1 MNYFRPRNARLKKF
15 MDDQGMYGDY
25 KKLESYFLSK
35 LQNLLSQKSNKKQT
49 IGKKK
54 HQRFW
59 KYIFLNF
66 CFYVLVWQDA
76 FENGK
81 DDLDEGTIIEVWKD
95 WGYPGW
101 KGMLKKV

>member
-1 MNYFRPRNARLKKF
+1 

-95 WGYPGW
+95 WGHPGW
-101 KGMLKKV
+101 KGMLKKVRNTDNLKKYNYC